1 MSDDAEKQAI
11 RLRFKRVLEELM
23 EIRGMGTELVTVI
36 IPPDRQVAD
45 VRHQLANESGQA
57 RNIKSNQ
64 TRKHVIDAIESAS
77 AALRSSW
84 RCV

>member
-1 MSDDAEKQAI
+1 MSDDAAKQAI

-57 RNIKSNQ
+57 RNTSLPFIPTEQRGRTREKSLAN
-64 TRKHVIDAIESAS
+64 
-77 AALRSSW
+77 
-84 RCV
+84 